1 VKIGIVGT
9 GNMGE
14 AILKG
19 LLDNVLTAQDIICV
33 DKSQESL
40 DRIAKAYQVVCSAEI
55 SAIKDCDVVLLAVKP
70 QNMDEV
76 LPLLG
81 KVITEKTLIISIAVG
96 ITSSFIVKNL
106 GIDKASVVRAMPNTP
121 ALVGK
126 GVTGLAKGE
135 FATDAQ
141 LTIAKNLMEAVGQ
154 VVVVNEN
161 QIDIVAAASGS
172 GPAYYFYVTELLIEA
187 AVSHGLSR
195 DVAQVLVENTFV
207 GSSALFENSDDD
219 VVELRKKVTSPKG
232 TTQSAIEFLESK
244 DLKSIWQNALGAAI
258 KRAEEISKN

>member
-1 VKIGIVGT
+1 
-9 GNMGE
+9 MGE

-19 LLDNVLTAQDIICV
+19 LLDNVLTTQDLICV

-40 DRIAKAYQVVCSAEI
+40 NRISKTYQVVCSAEI

-76 LPLLG
+76 LPELG
-81 KVITEKTLIISIAVG
+81 KVISANTLIISIAVG
-96 ITSSFIVKNL
+96 ITSSFIVNKL
-106 GIDKASVVRAMPNTP
+106 GISKAAVVRAMPNTP

-141 LTIAKNLMEAVGQ
+141 LTVAKNLLEAVGQ

-161 QIDIVAAASGS
+161 QIDVVAAASGS

-187 AVSHGLSR
+187 AVSHGLTR

-219 VVELRKKVTSPKG
+219 VIELRKKVTSPKG
-232 TTQSAIEFLESK
+232 TTQAAIEFLESK

>member
-1 VKIGIVGT
+1 MKLGIVGT

-19 LLDNVLTAQDIICV
+19 LLDNVLKTQDIICV

-40 DRIAKAYQVVCSAEI
+40 DRIAKAYQVVCSAEM

-76 LPLLG
+76 LPSMG
-81 KVITEKTLIISIAVG
+81 KVISEKTLIISIAVG

-106 GIDKASVVRAMPNTP
+106 GISKAAVVRAMPNTP

-126 GVTGLAKGE
+126 GVTGIAKGE

-141 LTIAKNLMEAVGQ
+141 LTITKNLLEAVGQ
-154 VVVVNEN
+154 VVVVNED
-161 QIDIVAAASGS
+161 QIDVVAAASGS

-195 DVAQVLVENTFV
+195 DVAQVLVENTFI
-207 GSSALFENSDDD
+207 GSSALFENSDDN
-219 VVELRKKVTSPKG
+219 VVELRRKVTSPKG
-232 TTQSAIEFLESK
+232 TTQAAIEFLESK

-258 KRAEEISKN
+258 NRAEEISKN

>member
-1 VKIGIVGT
+1 MKLGIVGT

-19 LLDNVLTAQDIICV
+19 LLDNVLTTQDIICV

-40 DRIAKAYQVVCSAEI
+40 DRIAKSYQVVCSAEI

-76 LPLLG
+76 LPLMG
-81 KVITEKTLIISIAVG
+81 KVISEKTLIISIAVG

-106 GIDKASVVRAMPNTP
+106 GISKAAVVRAMPNTP

-126 GVTGLAKGE
+126 GVTGIAKGE

-141 LTIAKNLMEAVGQ
+141 LTIAKDLLEAVGQ
-154 VVVVNEN
+154 VVVVNED
-161 QIDIVAAASGS
+161 QIDVVAAASGS

-187 AVSHGLSR
+187 AVAHGLSR

-219 VVELRKKVTSPKG
+219 VIELRRKVTSPKG
-232 TTQSAIEFLESK
+232 TTQAAIEFLESK
-244 DLKSIWQNALGAAI
+244 DLKSIWQNALGTAI

>member
-1 VKIGIVGT
+1 
-9 GNMGE
+9 MGE

-219 VVELRKKVTSPKG
+219 VVELRRKVTSPKG
-232 TTQSAIEFLESK
+232 TTQAAIEFLESK

>member
-1 VKIGIVGT
+1 
-9 GNMGE
+9 MGE

-19 LLDNVLTAQDIICV
+19 LLDNVLKPQDVICV
-33 DKSQESL
+33 DKSKESL
-40 DRIAKAYQVVCSAEI
+40 DRIAKSYQVVCSAEI

-76 LPLLG
+76 LPLMG
-81 KVITEKTLIISIAVG
+81 KVISEKTLIISIAVG
-96 ITSSFIVKNL
+96 ITSSLIVKNL
-106 GIDKASVVRAMPNTP
+106 GIGKAAVVRAMPNTP

-126 GVTGLAKGE
+126 GVTGIAKGE

-141 LTIAKNLMEAVGQ
+141 LTIAKNLLEAVGQ
-154 VVVVNEN
+154 VVVVNED
-161 QIDIVAAASGS
+161 QIDVVAAASGS

-187 AVSHGLSR
+187 AISHGLTR

-219 VVELRKKVTSPKG
+219 VVELRRKVTSPKG
-232 TTQSAIEFLESK
+232 TTQAAIEFLESK

-258 KRAEEISKN
+258 KRADEISKN

>member
-1 VKIGIVGT
+1 VKLGIVGT

-19 LLDNVLTAQDIICV
+19 LLDNVLKTQDIICV

-76 LPLLG
+76 LPLMG
-81 KVITEKTLIISIAVG
+81 KVISEKTLIISIAVG

-106 GIDKASVVRAMPNTP
+106 GISKAAVVRAMPNTP

-126 GVTGLAKGE
+126 GVTGISKGE

>member
-1 VKIGIVGT
+1 MKLGIVGT

-19 LLDNVLTAQDIICV
+19 LLDNVLKTQDIICV

-76 LPLLG
+76 LPLMG
-81 KVITEKTLIISIAVG
+81 KVISEKTLIISIAVG

-106 GIDKASVVRAMPNTP
+106 GISKAAVVRAMPNTP

-126 GVTGLAKGE
+126 GVTGIAKGE

-141 LTIAKNLMEAVGQ
+141 LTITKDLLEAVGQ
-154 VVVVNEN
+154 VVVVNED
-161 QIDIVAAASGS
+161 QIDVVAAASGS

-187 AVSHGLSR
+187 AVAHGLSR

-219 VVELRKKVTSPKG
+219 VIELRRKVTSPKG
-232 TTQSAIEFLESK
+232 TTQAAIEFLESK

>member
-1 VKIGIVGT
+1 MKLGIVGT

-14 AILKG
+14 AILNG
-19 LLDNVLTAQDIICV
+19 LLDNVLKTQDIICV

-76 LPLLG
+76 LPLMG
-81 KVITEKTLIISIAVG
+81 KVISEKTLIISIAVG

-106 GIDKASVVRAMPNTP
+106 GISKAAVVRAMPNTP

-207 GSSALFENSDDD
+207 GSSALFENSEDD
-219 VVELRKKVTSPKG
+219 VVELRRKVTSPKG
-232 TTQSAIEFLESK
+232 TTQAAIEFLESK

>member
-1 VKIGIVGT
+1 
-9 GNMGE
+9 MGE

-19 LLDNVLTAQDIICV
+19 LLDNVLTAQDIIRV

-40 DRIAKAYQVVCSAEI
+40 DRISKAYQVVCSAEI

-135 FATDAQ
+135 FATDDQ

-219 VVELRKKVTSPKG
+219 VVELRRKVTSPKG
-232 TTQSAIEFLESK
+232 TTQAAIEFLESK

>member
-1 VKIGIVGT
+1 LPSLGT
-9 GNMGE
+9 N
-14 AILKG
+14 
-19 LLDNVLTAQDIICV
+19 
-33 DKSQESL
+33 
-40 DRIAKAYQVVCSAEI
+40 
-55 SAIKDCDVVLLAVKP
+55 
-70 QNMDEV
+70 
-76 LPLLG
+76 
-81 KVITEKTLIISIAVG
+81 ITEKTLIISIAVG
-96 ITSSFIVKNL
+96 ITSNFIVKNL
-106 GIDKASVVRAMPNTP
+106 GIGKAAVVRAMPNTP

-141 LTIAKNLMEAVGQ
+141 LTVAKNLLEAVGQ

-161 QIDIVAAASGS
+161 QIDVVAAASGS

-207 GSSALFENSDDD
+207 GSSALFESSDDD
-219 VVELRKKVTSPKG
+219 IVELRRKVTSPKG
-232 TTQSAIEFLESK
+232 TTQAAIEFLESK
-244 DLKSIWQNALGAAI
+244 DLKNIWQNALGAAI

>member
-19 LLDNVLTAQDIICV
+19 LLDNVLTTQDLICV

-40 DRIAKAYQVVCSAEI
+40 NRISKAYQVVCSAEI

-76 LPLLG
+76 LPELG
-81 KVITEKTLIISIAVG
+81 KVISENTLIISIAVG
-96 ITSSFIVKNL
+96 ITSSFIVNKL
-106 GIDKASVVRAMPNTP
+106 GISKAAVVRAMPNTP

-141 LTIAKNLMEAVGQ
+141 LTVAKNLLEAVGQ

-161 QIDIVAAASGS
+161 QIDVVAAASGS

-187 AVSHGLSR
+187 AVSHGLTR
-195 DVAQVLVENTFV
+195 DVARVLVENTFV

-219 VVELRKKVTSPKG
+219 VIELRKKVTSPKG
-232 TTQSAIEFLESK
+232 TTQAAIEFLESK

-258 KRAEEISKN
+258 KRAEEISTN

>member
-19 LLDNVLTAQDIICV
+19 LLDNVLTTQDLICV

-40 DRIAKAYQVVCSAEI
+40 NRISKTYQVVCSAEI

-76 LPLLG
+76 LPELG
-81 KVITEKTLIISIAVG
+81 KVISANTLIISIAVG
-96 ITSSFIVKNL
+96 ITSSFIVNKL
-106 GIDKASVVRAMPNTP
+106 GISKAAVVRAMPNTP

-141 LTIAKNLMEAVGQ
+141 LTVAKNLLEAVGQ

-161 QIDIVAAASGS
+161 QIDVVAAASGS

-187 AVSHGLSR
+187 AVSHGLTR

-219 VVELRKKVTSPKG
+219 VIELRKKVTSPKG
-232 TTQSAIEFLESK
+232 TTQAAIEFLESK

-258 KRAEEISKN
+258 KRAEEISTN

>member
-1 VKIGIVGT
+1 
-9 GNMGE
+9 MGE

-81 KVITEKTLIISIAVG
+81 KVISDKTLIISIAVG

>member
-1 VKIGIVGT
+1 MKIGIVGT

-19 LLDNVLTAQDIICV
+19 LLDNVLKPQDVICV
-33 DKSQESL
+33 DISKESL
-40 DRIAKAYQVVCSAEI
+40 DRIAKSYQVVCSAEI

-76 LPLLG
+76 LPLMG
-81 KVITEKTLIISIAVG
+81 KVISEKTLIISIAVG
-96 ITSSFIVKNL
+96 ITSSLIVKNL
-106 GIDKASVVRAMPNTP
+106 GIGKAAVVRAMPNTP

-126 GVTGLAKGE
+126 GVTGIAKGE
-135 FATDAQ
+135 FATNAQ
-141 LTIAKNLMEAVGQ
+141 LTIAKNLLEAVGQ
-154 VVVVNEN
+154 VVVVNED
-161 QIDIVAAASGS
+161 QIDVVAAASGS

-187 AVSHGLSR
+187 AVSHGLTR

-207 GSSALFENSDDD
+207 GSSALFEDSDDD
-219 VVELRKKVTSPKG
+219 VVELRRKVTSPKG
-232 TTQSAIEFLESK
+232 TTQAAIEFLESK

>member
-1 VKIGIVGT
+1 VKLGIVGT

-19 LLDNVLTAQDIICV
+19 LLDNVLKTQDIICV

-40 DRIAKAYQVVCSAEI
+40 DRIAKAYQVVCFAEM
-55 SAIKDCDVVLLAVKP
+55 SAIKDCEVVLLAVRP

-76 LPLLG
+76 LPLMG
-81 KVITEKTLIISIAVG
+81 KVISEKTLIISIAVG

-106 GIDKASVVRAMPNTP
+106 GISKAAVVRAMPNTP

-126 GVTGLAKGE
+126 GVTGIAKGE

-141 LTIAKNLMEAVGQ
+141 LTIAKNLLESVGQ
-154 VVVVNEN
+154 VVVVNED
-161 QIDIVAAASGS
+161 QIDVVAAASGS
-172 GPAYYFYVTELLIEA
+172 GPAYYFYVTELLIDA

-207 GSSALFENSDDD
+207 GSSALFENSEDD
-219 VVELRKKVTSPKG
+219 VVELRRKVTSPKG
-232 TTQSAIEFLESK
+232 TTQAAIEFLESK

>member
-1 VKIGIVGT
+1 VKLGIVGT

-19 LLDNVLTAQDIICV
+19 LLDNVLTKNDVICI
-33 DKSQESL
+33 DKSLESL
-40 DRIAKAYQVVCSAEI
+40 DRVSQKYQVKCSPDIAQ
-55 SAIKDCDVVLLAVKP
+55 IKDCEVVLLAVKP

-76 LPLLG
+76 LPEMG
-81 KVITEKTLIISIAVG
+81 KIISANTLIISIAVG
-96 ITSSFIVKNL
+96 ITSSFILNKL
-106 GIDKASVVRAMPNTP
+106 GISNAAVVRAMPNTP

-135 FATDAQ
+135 FTTDAQ
-141 LTIAKNLMEAVGQ
+141 LTLAKNLLEAVGQ
-154 VVVVNEN
+154 VVVVNED
-161 QIDIVAAASGS
+161 QIDVVAAASGS

-187 AVSHGLSR
+187 AVAHGLSR
-195 DVAQVLVENTFV
+195 EVAQVLVENTFV

-232 TTQSAIEFLESK
+232 TTQAAIEFLEEK
-244 DLKSIWQNALGAAI
+244 DLKGIWQNALGAAI

>member
-40 DRIAKAYQVVCSAEI
+40 DRISKAYQVVCSAEI

-135 FATDAQ
+135 FATDDQ

-154 VVVVNEN
+154 VAVVNEN

>member
-40 DRIAKAYQVVCSAEI
+40 DRISKAYQVVCSAEI

-106 GIDKASVVRAMPNTP
+106 GISKAAVVRAMPNTP

-258 KRAEEISKN
+258 KRAEEISKS

>member
-1 VKIGIVGT
+1 VKLGIVGT

-14 AILKG
+14 AILNG
-19 LLDNVLTAQDIICV
+19 LLDNVLKTQDIICV

-40 DRIAKAYQVVCSAEI
+40 DRIAKAYQVVCFAEM
-55 SAIKDCDVVLLAVKP
+55 SAIKDCEVVLLAVKP

-76 LPLLG
+76 LPLMG
-81 KVITEKTLIISIAVG
+81 KVISEKTLIISIAVG

-106 GIDKASVVRAMPNTP
+106 GISKAAVVRAMPNTP

-126 GVTGLAKGE
+126 GVTGIAKGE

-141 LTIAKNLMEAVGQ
+141 LTIAKNLLESVGQ
-154 VVVVNEN
+154 VVVVNED
-161 QIDIVAAASGS
+161 QIDVVAAASGS
-172 GPAYYFYVTELLIEA
+172 GPAYYFYVTELLIDA

-207 GSSALFENSDDD
+207 GSSALFENSEDD
-219 VVELRKKVTSPKG
+219 VVELRRKVTSPKG
-232 TTQSAIEFLESK
+232 TTQAAIEFLESK

>member
-40 DRIAKAYQVVCSAEI
+40 DRISKAYQVVCSAEI

-135 FATDAQ
+135 FATDDQ

-219 VVELRKKVTSPKG
+219 VVELRRKVTSPKG
-232 TTQSAIEFLESK
+232 TTQAAIEFLESK

>member
-19 LLDNVLTAQDIICV
+19 LLDNVLTTQDIICV
-33 DKSQESL
+33 DKSQENL

-55 SAIKDCDVVLLAVKP
+55 SAIKDCEVVLLAVKP
-70 QNMDEV
+70 QNMDDV

-81 KVITEKTLIISIAVG
+81 KVITDKTLIISIAVG
-96 ITSSFIVKNL
+96 ISSSFIVKNL
-106 GIDKASVVRAMPNTP
+106 GISKAAVVRAMPNTP

-141 LTIAKNLMEAVGQ
+141 LTVAKNLMEAVGQ

-161 QIDIVAAASGS
+161 QIDVVAAASGS

-207 GSSALFENSDDD
+207 GSSALFESSDDD
-219 VVELRKKVTSPKG
+219 VVELRRKVTSPKG
-232 TTQSAIEFLESK
+232 TTQAAIEFLESK

-258 KRAEEISKN
+258 KRADEISKN

>member
-1 VKIGIVGT
+1 
-9 GNMGE
+9 MGE

-19 LLDNVLTAQDIICV
+19 LLDNVLTTQDIICV

-40 DRIAKAYQVVCSAEI
+40 DRIAKTYQVVCSAEI
-55 SAIKDCDVVLLAVKP
+55 SAIKDCEVVLLAVKP

-76 LPLLG
+76 LPLIG

-96 ITSSFIVKNL
+96 ITSSFIVKSL
-106 GIDKASVVRAMPNTP
+106 GIGKAAVVRAMPNTP

-141 LTIAKNLMEAVGQ
+141 LTVAKNLLEAVGQ
-154 VVVVNEN
+154 VVVVNEG
-161 QIDIVAAASGS
+161 QIDVVAAASGS

-207 GSSALFENSDDD
+207 GSSALFESSDDD
-219 VVELRKKVTSPKG
+219 VVELRRKVTSPKG
-232 TTQSAIEFLESK
+232 TTQAAIEFLESK
-244 DLKSIWQNALGAAI
+244 DLKTIWQNALGAAI

>member
-1 VKIGIVGT
+1 
-9 GNMGE
+9 MGE

-81 KVITEKTLIISIAVG
+81 KVISDKTLIISIAVG

-106 GIDKASVVRAMPNTP
+106 GISKAAVVRAMPNTP

-207 GSSALFENSDDD
+207 GSSALFESSDDD
-219 VVELRKKVTSPKG
+219 VVELRRKVTSPKG

>member
-1 VKIGIVGT
+1 
-9 GNMGE
+9 MGE

-19 LLDNVLTAQDIICV
+19 LLDNVLKPQDVICV

-40 DRIAKAYQVVCSAEI
+40 DRIVKSYQVVCSAEI

-76 LPLLG
+76 LPLMG
-81 KVITEKTLIISIAVG
+81 KVISEKTLIISIAVG
-96 ITSSFIVKNL
+96 ITSNLIVKNL
-106 GIDKASVVRAMPNTP
+106 GTGKAAVVRAMPNTP

-126 GVTGLAKGE
+126 GVTGIAKGE

-141 LTIAKNLMEAVGQ
+141 LTIAKNLLEAVGQ
-154 VVVVNEN
+154 VVVVNED
-161 QIDIVAAASGS
+161 QIDVVAAASGS
-172 GPAYYFYVTELLIEA
+172 GPAYYFYVTELLIDA
-187 AVSHGLSR
+187 AVSHGLTR

-219 VVELRKKVTSPKG
+219 VVELRRKVTSPKG
-232 TTQSAIEFLESK
+232 TTQAAIEFLESK

>member
-40 DRIAKAYQVVCSAEI
+40 DRISKAYQVVCSAEI

-81 KVITEKTLIISIAVG
+81 KVISDKTLIISIAVG

-207 GSSALFENSDDD
+207 GSSALFESSDDD
-219 VVELRKKVTSPKG
+219 VVELRRKVTSPKG

>member
-1 VKIGIVGT
+1 
-9 GNMGE
+9 MGE

-19 LLDNVLTAQDIICV
+19 LLDNVLKPKDVICV
-33 DKSQESL
+33 DKSQDSL
-40 DRIAKAYQVVCSAEI
+40 DRIAKAYQVVCAAEI

-70 QNMDEV
+70 QNMNEV

-81 KVITEKTLIISIAVG
+81 KAMTKNTLIISIAVG
-96 ITSSFIVKNL
+96 ITSEFIVKNL
-106 GIDKASVVRAMPNTP
+106 GIGKAAVVRAMPNTP

-141 LTIAKNLMEAVGQ
+141 LLIAKNLLEAVGQ
-154 VVVVNEN
+154 VVIVNED
-161 QIDIVAAASGS
+161 QIDVVAAASGS
-172 GPAYYFYVTELLIEA
+172 GPAYYFYVTELLIDA

-207 GSSALFENSDDD
+207 GSSALFESSDDD
-219 VVELRKKVTSPKG
+219 AVELRRKVTSPKG
-232 TTQSAIEFLESK
+232 TTQAAIEFLESK

>member
-19 LLDNVLTAQDIICV
+19 LLDNVLSPNDIVCV
-33 DKSQESL
+33 DKSQDSL
-40 DRIAKAYQVVCSAEI
+40 DRIAKAYKVDCSLHV
-55 SAIKDCDVVLLAVKP
+55 SAITDCEVVLLAVKP

-76 LPLLG
+76 LPLMG
-81 KVITEKTLIISIAVG
+81 KVISEKTLIISIAVG
-96 ITSSFIVKNL
+96 ITSDFIVKNL
-106 GIDKASVVRAMPNTP
+106 GIGKVAVVRAMPNTP

-141 LTIAKNLMEAVGQ
+141 LTIAKNLLEAVGQ
-154 VVVVNEN
+154 VVAVNED
-161 QIDIVAAASGS
+161 QIDVVAAASGS

-219 VVELRKKVTSPKG
+219 VVELRRKVTSPKG
-232 TTQSAIEFLESK
+232 TTQAAIEFLESK

>member
-1 VKIGIVGT
+1 
-9 GNMGE
+9 MGE

-195 DVAQVLVENTFV
+195 DVAQVLVENTFI

>member
-40 DRIAKAYQVVCSAEI
+40 DRISKAYQVVCSAEI

-135 FATDAQ
+135 FATDDQ
-141 LTIAKNLMEAVGQ
+141 LTVAKNLMEAVGQ

-219 VVELRKKVTSPKG
+219 VVELRRKVTSPKG
-232 TTQSAIEFLESK
+232 TTQAAIEFLESK

>member
-40 DRIAKAYQVVCSAEI
+40 DRISKAYQVVCSAEI

-135 FATDAQ
+135 FATDDQ

>member
-40 DRIAKAYQVVCSAEI
+40 DRISKAYQVVCSAEI

-106 GIDKASVVRAMPNTP
+106 RIDKASVVRAMPNTP

-207 GSSALFENSDDD
+207 GSSALFESSDDD
-219 VVELRKKVTSPKG
+219 VVELRRKVTSPKG

>member
-40 DRIAKAYQVVCSAEI
+40 DRISKAYQVVCSAEI

-135 FATDAQ
+135 FATDDQ

-232 TTQSAIEFLESK
+232 TTQAAIEFLESK

>member
-1 VKIGIVGT
+1 
-9 GNMGE
+9 MGE

-19 LLDNVLTAQDIICV
+19 LLDNVLTTQDIICV

-40 DRIAKAYQVVCSAEI
+40 DLIAKTYQVVCSAEI
-55 SAIKDCDVVLLAVKP
+55 SAIKDCEVVLLAVKP

-76 LPLLG
+76 LPLIG

-96 ITSSFIVKNL
+96 ITSSFIVKSL
-106 GIDKASVVRAMPNTP
+106 GIGKAAVVRAMPNTP

-141 LTIAKNLMEAVGQ
+141 LTVAKNLLEAVGQ
-154 VVVVNEN
+154 VVVVNEG
-161 QIDIVAAASGS
+161 QIDVVAAASGS

-207 GSSALFENSDDD
+207 GSSALFESSDDD
-219 VVELRKKVTSPKG
+219 VVELRRKVTSPKG
-232 TTQSAIEFLESK
+232 TTQAAIEFLESK

>member
-1 VKIGIVGT
+1 MKLGIVGT

-19 LLDNVLTAQDIICV
+19 LIDNVLKTQDIICV

-76 LPLLG
+76 LPLMG
-81 KVITEKTLIISIAVG
+81 KVISEKTLIISIAVG

-106 GIDKASVVRAMPNTP
+106 GISKAAVVRAMPNTP

-126 GVTGLAKGE
+126 GVTGIAKGE

-141 LTIAKNLMEAVGQ
+141 LTIAKDLLEAVGQ
-154 VVVVNEN
+154 VVVVNED
-161 QIDIVAAASGS
+161 QIDVVAAASGS

-187 AVSHGLSR
+187 AVAHGLSR

-219 VVELRKKVTSPKG
+219 VIELRRKVTSPKG
-232 TTQSAIEFLESK
+232 TTQAAIEFLESK